1 MRGNGKFLFPVKALS
16 KVFGA
21 KYCEKLKERSPDKHT
36 KVKKQ
41 LWEKPWVVFGKKPF
55 GNPNSVVEYLGGYTH
70 KIAISNNR
78 IKSIDDQNVSF
89 HYKDYRQNGQRKS
102 MTLKHEE
109 FIRRFAL
116 HILPK
121 GFVKIRHYGF
131 LSSNWKREKL
141 KILQEKLKVKPQIKV
156 AKESKIRKCQCCK
169 TGNLHTILVFD
180 QRRPPACYLGISQR
194 AAPYKK

>member
-1 MRGNGKFLFPVKALS
+1 M
-16 KVFGA
+16 
-21 KYCEKLKERSPDKHT
+21 
-36 KVKKQ
+36 
-41 LWEKPWVVFGKKPF
+41 
-55 GNPNSVVEYLGGYTH
+55 VEYLGRYTQ

-141 KILQEKLKVKPQIKV
+141 KILQE
-156 AKESKIRKCQCCK
+156 
-169 TGNLHTILVFD
+169 
-180 QRRPPACYLGISQR
+180 
-194 AAPYKK
+194 